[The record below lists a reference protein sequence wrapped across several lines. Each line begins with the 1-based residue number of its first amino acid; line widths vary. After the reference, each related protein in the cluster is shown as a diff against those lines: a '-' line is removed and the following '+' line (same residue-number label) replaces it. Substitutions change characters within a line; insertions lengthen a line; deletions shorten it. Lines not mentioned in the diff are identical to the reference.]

1 MDKCRA
7 ALILSAY
14 LNLTIQKV
22 LINADE
28 PRGGL
33 VKKTV
38 HESSTGVL
46 RHCYSPLLDNI
57 NDLKQCS
64 VSM

>member
-14 LNLTIQKV
+14 LNLTIQKE

-28 PRGGL
+28 L
-33 VKKTV
+33 WV
-38 HESSTGVL
+38 
-46 RHCYSPLLDNI
+46 
-57 NDLKQCS
+57 
-64 VSM
+64 

>member
-14 LNLTIQKV
+14 LNLTIQKG

-28 PRGGL
+28 PGFGTENAVDSL
-33 VKKTV
+33 FP
-38 HESSTGVL
+38 STVL
-46 RHCYSPLLDNI
+46 RHCYSSRLDNI

>member
-14 LNLTIQKV
+14 FNLTIQKE

-28 PRGGL
+28 PGCGTENAVDSL
-33 VKKTV
+33 FPFQ
-38 HESSTGVL
+38 G
-46 RHCYSPLLDNI
+46 SPTLL
-57 NDLKQCS
+57 
-64 VSM
+64 

>member
-14 LNLTIQKV
+14 LNLTIQKE

-28 PRGGL
+28 PGFG
-33 VKKTV
+33 T
-38 HESSTGVL
+38 ENAA
-46 RHCYSPLLDNI
+46 DF
-57 NDLKQCS
+57 CS
-64 VSM
+64 HPQFSDIAIAPCWIISMI

>member
-28 PRGGL
+28 HGFGTANSVGGSN
-33 VKKTV
+33 
-38 HESSTGVL
+38 SSVL

-57 NDLKQCS
+57 NDLKKCS

>member
-14 LNLTIQKV
+14 LNLTIQKE

-28 PRGGL
+28 PGFGTANAVDSWSL
-33 VKKTV
+33 FL
-38 HESSTGVL
+38 G
-46 RHCYSPLLDNI
+46 SPTLL
-57 NDLKQCS
+57 
-64 VSM
+64 

>member
-14 LNLTIQKV
+14 LNLTIQKE

-28 PRGGL
+28 PGFGTENAVDSL
-33 VKKTV
+33 FPL
-38 HESSTGVL
+38 HG
-46 RHCYSPLLDNI
+46 SPTLL
-57 NDLKQCS
+57 
-64 VSM
+64 

>member
-28 PRGGL
+28 HGFGTANRVRGP
-33 VKKTV
+33 
-38 HESSTGVL
+38 HSSVL

>member
-14 LNLTIQKV
+14 LNLTIQKE

-28 PRGGL
+28 PGCG
-33 VKKTV
+33 T
-38 HESSTGVL
+38 ESAVDALFHIPRFSDIA
-46 RHCYSPLLDNI
+46 RAPCWI
-57 NDLKQCS
+57 I
-64 VSM
+64 SMI

>member
-14 LNLTIQKV
+14 LNLTIQKE

-28 PRGGL
+28 PGLGTRERGRFA
-33 VKKTV
+33 VPIPRF
-38 HESSTGVL
+38 SDIAIAP
-46 RHCYSPLLDNI
+46 CWI
-57 NDLKQCS
+57 I
-64 VSM
+64 SMI